1 MLSFPISQPR
11 LDWDYT
17 WEPAPQPWVGVS
29 VRGVGECQGM
39 MWVWVGVS
47 VWGVGECYGKGC
59 GWEC

>member
-17 WEPAPQPWVGVS
+17 WEPAPQPWVRVS
-29 VRGVGECQGM
+29 VRGVGKCQGR

-47 VWGVGECYGKGC
+47 VVVHVRVSV
-59 GWEC
+59 